1 MHVQRKTQKYSITP
15 MIAGVLLYNE
25 KTKETLFRSPHNY
38 ERNVVMVFVQT
49 FVNAPKS
56 SFGSFFEHLNYVYTA
71 RGSMFICV
79 ITSFPPY
86 IVQSLVKSY
95 AENITASIFENL
107 CLIDDTLNA
116 FAFIPLPSS
125 VAEQYLLMESQEE
138 KLHDTIAKNREA
150 EMSQRL
156 QDIRR
161 REIPSAIDVHL
172 EKVRELELE
181 IKKPQEHV
189 VKKEARDIFRE
200 RKKKLVVDAD
210 IQVVM
215 KERLKV
221 TVDKDSNVKSC
232 EIDGDLSMFLKNEE
246 FRSCSLKIN
255 TTNELK
261 YSPNLD
267 RELAKEGFLKGVRGF
282 PVNKNLALVKWKK
295 IQIESLPISFT
306 FWPSDLENGRF
317 QIMFEICA
325 EEVLQ
330 DLIFCFN
337 KEKIKDVIIE
347 EGNAEVKEFLEW
359 NVGTLDKGQAETL
372 EFSCACFSPSDVFP
386 ANLFFTGEFS
396 SSPLSVDSVILE
408 NENLNFSFVNRC
420 EVDSFVIVDE

>member
-1 MHVQRKTQKYSITP
+1 

-38 ERNVVMVFVQT
+38 EKSVVMVFVQT

-56 SFGSFFEHLNYVYTA
+56 TFGFFFEHLNYVYTT
-71 RGSMFICV
+71 RGDTFICV

-125 VAEQYLLMESQEE
+125 VAEQYLVMESQEE
-138 KLHDTIAKNREA
+138 KLHDMMAKNREA

-156 QDIRR
+156 KDMRR
-161 REIPSAIDVHL
+161 REAPSAIDMHL

-181 IKKPQEHV
+181 IKKPPEHV
-189 VKKEARDIFRE
+189 VKKEAKEIFRE
-200 RKKKLVVDAD
+200 RKQKLVVDAD
-210 IQVVM
+210 VQVVL

-232 EIDGDLSMFLKNEE
+232 EIDGDLSMFLKREE
-246 FRSCSLKIN
+246 HRSCSLKIS
-255 TTNELK
+255 TKNELK

-267 RELAKEGFLKGVRGF
+267 RELAKEGVLRGVRGF

-295 IQIESLPISFT
+295 NKIESLPISFT

-325 EEVLQ
+325 EE
-330 DLIFCFN
+330 DLRDVIFCFN
-337 KEKIKDVIIE
+337 KEKIKDVTVE
-347 EGNAEVKEFLEW
+347 EGDAEVKEFLEW

-372 EFSCACFSPSDVFP
+372 EFSCACLSPGDVFP

-396 SSPLSVDSVILE
+396 SSPLSVESVSLE
-408 NENLNFSFVNRC
+408 DESLDFSFVSRC